1 MDHPSPSELGHKAL
15 PAPRRDSRLNGDW
28 RARGAWGRNEFQ
40 LRLALTNAVTV
51 QVDLVQ
57 NHLDDLLTD

>member
-1 MDHPSPSELGHKAL
+1 MDNPSPSESGYKAL
-15 PAPRRDSRLNGDW
+15 PAPRRHSRLNGDW
-28 RARGAWGRNEFQ
+28 RTRGAWRRNEFQ
-40 LRLALTNAVTV
+40 LRLVLTNAVTI